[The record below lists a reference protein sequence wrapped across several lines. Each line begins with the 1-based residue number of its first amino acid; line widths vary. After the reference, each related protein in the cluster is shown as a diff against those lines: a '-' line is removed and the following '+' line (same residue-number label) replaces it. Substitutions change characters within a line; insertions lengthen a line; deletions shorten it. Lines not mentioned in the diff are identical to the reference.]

1 MNKFTKVSTVL
12 SVVLAGFLGGCVSN
26 GDVGTGS
33 GVTVSDMPY
42 NFSQFT
48 DIPVPQKAEMDLTGT
63 SIVGREADWMGK
75 ISFAT
80 PYSVGG
86 VFDFY
91 TYEMP
96 KFGWKELTSVRGI
109 QSVLVFVRGARIAL
123 VQISP
128 APFVG
133 SEVLFNVGP
142 LPRGK
147 KMFFQDRTDLKPVN
161 REVQPRKNV
170 GHDVVEAKEVVEPMA
185 NTDVTNTENLDY

>member
-1 MNKFTKVSTVL
+1 MNKFTKLSTVL
-12 SVVLAGFLGGCVSN
+12 SLVMAGFLGGCVTDDGFGPN
-26 GDVGTGS
+26 GDNAN
-33 GVTVSDMPY
+33 VSNMPY

-48 DIPVPQKAEMDLTGT
+48 DIPVPQKAEMDLART

-75 ISFAT
+75 IYFTT

-96 KFGWKELTSVRGI
+96 KFGWKELTSVRGM
-109 QSVLVFVRGARIAL
+109 QSVLVFVRGTRIAL
-123 VQISP
+123 IQISP
-128 APFVG
+128 SPFIG

-147 KMFFQDRTDLKPVN
+147 KMFFQDRTDMKPVKQ
-161 REVQPRKNV
+161 EVQPQQNVPVMQKNTV
-170 GHDVVEAKEVVEPMA
+170 DSAS
-185 NTDVTNTENLDY
+185 DSTNENEGNFAE